1 MDDLVASDAPNA
13 TGHGGS
19 FSHML
24 STKDFIFVSGQ
35 PKLKG
40 PFEAEVLDNIAAAL
54 TAASSTVNLRV
65 SVRCVY
71 IADIHTW
78 AGAAQPA
85 LCVVPARQD

>member
-65 SVRCVY
+65 SVRS
-71 IADIHTW
+71 DIHTW

>member
-1 MDDLVASDAPNA
+1 
-13 TGHGGS
+13 
-19 FSHML
+19 
-24 STKDFIFVSGQ
+24 
-35 PKLKG
+35 
-40 PFEAEVLDNIAAAL
+40 VLDNIAAAL

-71 IADIHTW
+71 ITDIHTW